1 MFLFWIWLVDKM
13 LIFYI
18 LTFHFLSESEKESSD
33 LALHSC
39 NSTDISFFFGQRI
52 KIDATEPEI

>member
-39 NSTDISFFFGQRI
+39 NSTDISFFFWT
-52 KIDATEPEI
+52 KD